1 MESREINNRVFR
13 CDNGEMKLM
22 SKFGI
27 SLSAPSVDISAQ
39 TLRVN
44 NAPLSSLQ
52 ISDGAITTEKLDPD
66 LLARLPAASDLY
78 KPFTGSF
85 TASPYVWRFP
95 AEDNSR
101 IAFVNPATAAATLQ
115 GNTKRVVVRG
125 GLDVDSITFNN
136 AGGAFQGVTGFDT
149 DAVTASPN
157 DGPVLKYLAN
167 TAGASQGYMFGATQ
181 PVANVGGN
189 QQRVVITGGLNVDRV
204 GFRGHEVSGFFTG
217 SYNELRDKPD
227 SLISGLRTELN
238 ALQAEV
244 QAIGGVTL
252 DEITS
257 ITVLDQGGDPLTS
270 THRVKEVT
278 VVFGSDVATG
288 SFTAND
294 VNASFVYSSTLP
306 LSDAVS
312 GLTNVSGDS
321 RTFRFVLTIPDVIA
335 KGTQGQVPQTPV
347 LGASAPDTVAV
358 TFDYV
363 SQSVLDDTYG
373 TNGVITNKVS
383 ASARFNAPDFFSQP
397 STYVNGGGALTA
409 SLANDSNGER
419 KILRIVLT
427 APVPDGAYQ
436 AEFEVYITSSA
447 VRNALALGCES
458 KHQRWDMDLRTE
470 DTLNLQQ
477 YTVTLTSADVAQF
490 SLTFDKD
497 IAALG
502 QEFTATLQSALSA
515 RVDASSHQWQAYD
528 ASKWEVVANPAPELT
543 AAKTLQFRVDFR
555 KIKTAPLDSGIKGV
569 LLSLAP
575 GALFATVNNSQGQ
588 PMTTHP
594 ITKMVGT
601 PLTFT
606 APTNRPLLSDALV
619 AFNNADWQNNGYLY
633 VVFNYTRAMQAGSGH
648 AYADVVVDTLS
659 GSVTGS
665 ELVGSITTT
674 DPTPTTYANSPTQ
687 RVMRYNLTA
696 AIAALGSAN
705 AARLTLRV
713 TPRHDLTPADT
724 YGITMQAWTGAP
736 ISRST
741 DLPTESTAYVVE
753 GVTVTRDLYRSGGQS
768 SVTTPN
774 VSSFDLR
781 IQFST
786 RFAVL
791 AADLADVS
799 SLLGFRNVSGSST
812 ANKGIVVE
820 YSQTP
825 LLPLLVQ
832 YKAKDPNNMYLD
844 IVVTPWVRN
853 TRDGGKVENFPPPSV
868 DAKFKVTIAGNRFR
882 PSQATSRY
890 FAGTSFEVSPYTAE
904 NDATLMPFGFL
915 VPDDKNVVASTGSI
929 ETPTNVFQVDIPYV
943 RGISDTPT
951 WIAQNVIPVLSFWTQ
966 TDNAGKPVN
975 EQIIG
980 TNHGVVAVTKA
991 TTTKIR
997 IRFTVTTT
1005 LLPNQGS
1012 IKFAVP
1018 DFAFSD
1024 TFNVGNGLFEVG
1036 RVSTPYSY
1044 VTSYNRTPTQSVLV
1058 TLDPGYPNVSN
1069 PYELRFTVTFA
1080 IAPEGFTANP
1090 QSSTET
1096 VIDSGSAGWSA
1107 LVKEHVP
1114 KTPPS
1119 GEYESYTRTA
1129 NVRFVSS
1136 AGDKSFTY
1144 SAKLSASN
1152 WSGQTGSQIQVAF
1165 QWSSFQVSSERAEFP
1180 SAVSDVIATTSGFA
1194 VRAIAIDE
1202 VEGEDDQIEVT
1213 FSLRGSLTHYNN
1225 APRTDGPHDVN
1236 FVTKATILNDF
1247 ETSRPPLTGWSLSYI
1262 ANSTYLYASEMVAR
1276 YRVVPFFALPSG
1288 GLENP
1293 TKLAIKFE
1301 TKTNYFSH
1309 QFGDVG
1315 LSLSL
1320 FIDAAIDTQQITLP
1334 NLLNFITPTLSHYS
1348 GSQIKVTLK
1357 FSSAP
1362 KSDDDTLL
1370 KTDPK
1375 LFFKLV
1381 YPQHTYVSNEVVRT
1395 SDQAVPSFLGY
1406 GTIDGQEDTATFEY
1420 TVPTPSQKI
1429 SPSFD
1434 IAAEINITP
1443 TEASNRVV
1451 RTQNDALLLWPP
1463 TKRGLTGQL
1472 LVDGVSFL
1480 YTPTPTPRVYIRSTS
1495 NTKEF
1500 LVTFDF
1506 SSCHRLP
1513 TLDVTESNFTIL
1525 GSITSDAVLPVT
1537 YAPTTHELV
1546 SFTRGEPGSMVWS
1559 AVARITK
1566 FSKEATSLKV
1576 SISRD
1581 TFEDSAGVKNFATE
1595 SSMWQNPLVVSL
1607 PPLWR
1612 WRFWVEASTLS
1623 GVLSNPVMLDIQ
1635 YMPQDGDRDYPSAAS
1650 IMDSLNSLTENGV
1663 RKVTMSFK
1671 TNNIEATGLAV
1682 GTFSLGLTPNNT
1694 DMFRLPVDVAWFAG
1708 APGTIT
1714 LTLPKDL
1721 APVDAEGFSNEECVL
1736 TWTIIDFG
1744 PSFAPTPFVLA
1755 MNQPSLG
1762 WPSVFTYTITP
1773 TPDPPVS
1780 TVRPTLY
1787 VVTDTGVSPVKTPIN
1802 YTILSFDPVTELY
1815 TLRTYDVLS
1824 SDKKWQLEYGPRA
1837 LQGPIGAAG
1846 VSQYNDQPVIGSV
1859 ALPGANSLSTRARIT
1874 SAYIVP

>member
-1 MESREINNRVFR
+1 
-13 CDNGEMKLM
+13 
-22 SKFGI
+22 
-27 SLSAPSVDISAQ
+27 
-39 TLRVN
+39 
-44 NAPLSSLQ
+44 
-52 ISDGAITTEKLDPD
+52 
-66 LLARLPAASDLY
+66 
-78 KPFTGSF
+78 
-85 TASPYVWRFP
+85 
-95 AEDNSR
+95 
-101 IAFVNPATAAATLQ
+101 
-115 GNTKRVVVRG
+115 
-125 GLDVDSITFNN
+125 
-136 AGGAFQGVTGFDT
+136 
-149 DAVTASPN
+149 
-157 DGPVLKYLAN
+157 
-167 TAGASQGYMFGATQ
+167 
-181 PVANVGGN
+181 
-189 QQRVVITGGLNVDRV
+189 
-204 GFRGHEVSGFFTG
+204 
-217 SYNELRDKPD
+217 
-227 SLISGLRTELN
+227 
-238 ALQAEV
+238 
-244 QAIGGVTL
+244 
-252 DEITS
+252 
-257 ITVLDQGGDPLTS
+257 
-270 THRVKEVT
+270 
-278 VVFGSDVATG
+278 
-288 SFTAND
+288 
-294 VNASFVYSSTLP
+294 
-306 LSDAVS
+306 
-312 GLTNVSGDS
+312 
-321 RTFRFVLTIPDVIA
+321 
-335 KGTQGQVPQTPV
+335 
-347 LGASAPDTVAV
+347 
-358 TFDYV
+358 
-363 SQSVLDDTYG
+363 
-373 TNGVITNKVS
+373 
-383 ASARFNAPDFFSQP
+383 
-397 STYVNGGGALTA
+397 
-409 SLANDSNGER
+409 
-419 KILRIVLT
+419 
-427 APVPDGAYQ
+427 
-436 AEFEVYITSSA
+436 
-447 VRNALALGCES
+447 
-458 KHQRWDMDLRTE
+458 MDLRTE

-868 DAKFKVTIAGNRFR
+868 DAKFKVTIAANRFR
-882 PSQATSRY
+882 PSQAT
-890 FAGTSFEVSPYTAE
+890 
-904 NDATLMPFGFL
+904 N
-915 VPDDKNVVASTGSI
+915 I
-929 ETPTNVFQVDIPYV
+929 
-943 RGISDTPT
+943 
-951 WIAQNVIPVLSFWTQ
+951 
-966 TDNAGKPVN
+966 AGKPVN

-980 TNHGVVAVTKA
+980 TNHGNVTVTKA

-997 IRFTVTTT
+997 IRLLITTT

-1012 IKFAVP
+1012 IKFTVP

-1044 VTSYNRTPTQSVLV
+1044 VTSYNRIPTQSVLV

-1202 VEGEDDQIEVT
+1202 VEGEDDQIE
-1213 FSLRGSLTHYNN
+1213 SIRL
-1225 APRTDGPHDVN
+1225 
-1236 FVTKATILNDF
+1236 I
-1247 ETSRPPLTGWSLSYI
+1247 
-1262 ANSTYLYASEMVAR
+1262 
-1276 YRVVPFFALPSG
+1276 
-1288 GLENP
+1288 
-1293 TKLAIKFE
+1293 
-1301 TKTNYFSH
+1301 
-1309 QFGDVG
+1309 
-1315 LSLSL
+1315 
-1320 FIDAAIDTQQITLP
+1320 
-1334 NLLNFITPTLSHYS
+1334 
-1348 GSQIKVTLK
+1348 
-1357 FSSAP
+1357 
-1362 KSDDDTLL
+1362 
-1370 KTDPK
+1370 
-1375 LFFKLV
+1375 
-1381 YPQHTYVSNEVVRT
+1381 
-1395 SDQAVPSFLGY
+1395 
-1406 GTIDGQEDTATFEY
+1406 
-1420 TVPTPSQKI
+1420 
-1429 SPSFD
+1429 
-1434 IAAEINITP
+1434 
-1443 TEASNRVV
+1443 
-1451 RTQNDALLLWPP
+1451 
-1463 TKRGLTGQL
+1463 
-1472 LVDGVSFL
+1472 VDGVSFL
-1480 YTPTPTPRVYIRSTS
+1480 YTPTLTPRIYIQQSTS
-1495 NTKEF
+1495 NAKEF
-1500 LVTFDF
+1500 IVTFDF
-1506 SSCHRLP
+1506 SFCHRLP
-1513 TLDVTESNFTIL
+1513 TLDVVESDFTL
-1525 GSITSDAVLPVT
+1525 FGYTLTDVT
-1537 YAPTTHELV
+1537 TDPDTWSWVPATHELV
-1546 SFTRGEPGSMVWS
+1546 SFTRGAPGSMVWT
-1559 AVARITK
+1559 AVARIT
-1566 FSKEATSLKV
+1566 EYPRIV
-1576 SISRD
+1576 
-1581 TFEDSAGVKNFATE
+1581 
-1595 SSMWQNPLVVSL
+1595 WH
-1607 PPLWR
+1607 LWR
-1612 WRFWVEASTLS
+1612 
-1623 GVLSNPVMLDIQ
+1623 P
-1635 YMPQDGDRDYPSAAS
+1635 
-1650 IMDSLNSLTENGV
+1650 
-1663 RKVTMSFK
+1663 
-1671 TNNIEATGLAV
+1671 
-1682 GTFSLGLTPNNT
+1682 
-1694 DMFRLPVDVAWFAG
+1694 
-1708 APGTIT
+1708 
-1714 LTLPKDL
+1714 
-1721 APVDAEGFSNEECVL
+1721 
-1736 TWTIIDFG
+1736 
-1744 PSFAPTPFVLA
+1744 
-1755 MNQPSLG
+1755 
-1762 WPSVFTYTITP
+1762 
-1773 TPDPPVS
+1773 
-1780 TVRPTLY
+1780 
-1787 VVTDTGVSPVKTPIN
+1787 
-1802 YTILSFDPVTELY
+1802 
-1815 TLRTYDVLS
+1815 
-1824 SDKKWQLEYGPRA
+1824 
-1837 LQGPIGAAG
+1837 
-1846 VSQYNDQPVIGSV
+1846 
-1859 ALPGANSLSTRARIT
+1859 
-1874 SAYIVP
+1874 

>member
-335 KGTQGQVPQTPV
+335 KGTQGQVLVTVPMIVGGVVSSAGHLYTQKTASFPFAVPEDLFVLSPQTPV

-373 TNGVITNKVS
+373 TNGVITNK
-383 ASARFNAPDFFSQP
+383 
-397 STYVNGGGALTA
+397 
-409 SLANDSNGER
+409 
-419 KILRIVLT
+419 
-427 APVPDGAYQ
+427 
-436 AEFEVYITSSA
+436 
-447 VRNALALGCES
+447 
-458 KHQRWDMDLRTE
+458 RWDMDLRTE

-868 DAKFKVTIAGNRFR
+868 DAKFKVTIAANRFR

-904 NDATLMPFGFL
+904 NDAALMPFGFL

-929 ETPTNVFQVDIPYV
+929 ETPTNTLQVDIPYLCYEL
-943 RGISDTPT
+943 
-951 WIAQNVIPVLSFWTQ
+951 Q
-966 TDNAGKPVN
+966 
-975 EQIIG
+975 
-980 TNHGVVAVTKA
+980 
-991 TTTKIR
+991 
-997 IRFTVTTT
+997 
-1005 LLPNQGS
+1005 PN
-1012 IKFAVP
+1012 
-1018 DFAFSD
+1018 
-1024 TFNVGNGLFEVG
+1024 
-1036 RVSTPYSY
+1036 
-1044 VTSYNRTPTQSVLV
+1044 PTQSVLV

-1202 VEGEDDQIEVT
+1202 VEGEDDQIE
-1213 FSLRGSLTHYNN
+1213 SDQS
-1225 APRTDGPHDVN
+1225 D
-1236 FVTKATILNDF
+1236 
-1247 ETSRPPLTGWSLSYI
+1247 
-1262 ANSTYLYASEMVAR
+1262 SEV
-1276 YRVVPFFALPSG
+1276 
-1288 GLENP
+1288 
-1293 TKLAIKFE
+1293 
-1301 TKTNYFSH
+1301 
-1309 QFGDVG
+1309 
-1315 LSLSL
+1315 L
-1320 FIDAAIDTQQITLP
+1320 FC
-1334 NLLNFITPTLSHYS
+1334 
-1348 GSQIKVTLK
+1348 SQIG
-1357 FSSAP
+1357 
-1362 KSDDDTLL
+1362 
-1370 KTDPK
+1370 
-1375 LFFKLV
+1375 
-1381 YPQHTYVSNEVVRT
+1381 R
-1395 SDQAVPSFLGY
+1395 
-1406 GTIDGQEDTATFEY
+1406 
-1420 TVPTPSQKI
+1420 
-1429 SPSFD
+1429 
-1434 IAAEINITP
+1434 
-1443 TEASNRVV
+1443 
-1451 RTQNDALLLWPP
+1451 
-1463 TKRGLTGQL
+1463 
-1472 LVDGVSFL
+1472 
-1480 YTPTPTPRVYIRSTS
+1480 
-1495 NTKEF
+1495 
-1500 LVTFDF
+1500 
-1506 SSCHRLP
+1506 
-1513 TLDVTESNFTIL
+1513 
-1525 GSITSDAVLPVT
+1525 
-1537 YAPTTHELV
+1537 
-1546 SFTRGEPGSMVWS
+1546 
-1559 AVARITK
+1559 
-1566 FSKEATSLKV
+1566 
-1576 SISRD
+1576 
-1581 TFEDSAGVKNFATE
+1581 
-1595 SSMWQNPLVVSL
+1595 
-1607 PPLWR
+1607 
-1612 WRFWVEASTLS
+1612 
-1623 GVLSNPVMLDIQ
+1623 
-1635 YMPQDGDRDYPSAAS
+1635 
-1650 IMDSLNSLTENGV
+1650 
-1663 RKVTMSFK
+1663 
-1671 TNNIEATGLAV
+1671 
-1682 GTFSLGLTPNNT
+1682 
-1694 DMFRLPVDVAWFAG
+1694 
-1708 APGTIT
+1708 
-1714 LTLPKDL
+1714 
-1721 APVDAEGFSNEECVL
+1721 
-1736 TWTIIDFG
+1736 
-1744 PSFAPTPFVLA
+1744 
-1755 MNQPSLG
+1755 
-1762 WPSVFTYTITP
+1762 
-1773 TPDPPVS
+1773 
-1780 TVRPTLY
+1780 
-1787 VVTDTGVSPVKTPIN
+1787 
-1802 YTILSFDPVTELY
+1802 
-1815 TLRTYDVLS
+1815 
-1824 SDKKWQLEYGPRA
+1824 
-1837 LQGPIGAAG
+1837 
-1846 VSQYNDQPVIGSV
+1846 
-1859 ALPGANSLSTRARIT
+1859 
-1874 SAYIVP
+1874 

>member
-1 MESREINNRVFR
+1 MIVGGVVS
-13 CDNGEMKLM
+13 
-22 SKFGI
+22 
-27 SLSAPSVDISAQ
+27 SA
-39 TLRVN
+39 
-44 NAPLSSLQ
+44 
-52 ISDGAITTEKLDPD
+52 GH
-66 LLARLPAASDLY
+66 LY
-78 KPFTGSF
+78 TQK
-85 TASPYVWRFP
+85 TASFP
-95 AEDNSR
+95 FAVPED
-101 IAFVNPATAAATLQ
+101 L
-115 GNTKRVVVRG
+115 
-125 GLDVDSITFNN
+125 
-136 AGGAFQGVTGFDT
+136 
-149 DAVTASPN
+149 
-157 DGPVLKYLAN
+157 
-167 TAGASQGYMFGATQ
+167 
-181 PVANVGGN
+181 
-189 QQRVVITGGLNVDRV
+189 
-204 GFRGHEVSGFFTG
+204 
-217 SYNELRDKPD
+217 
-227 SLISGLRTELN
+227 
-238 ALQAEV
+238 
-244 QAIGGVTL
+244 
-252 DEITS
+252 
-257 ITVLDQGGDPLTS
+257 
-270 THRVKEVT
+270 
-278 VVFGSDVATG
+278 
-288 SFTAND
+288 
-294 VNASFVYSSTLP
+294 
-306 LSDAVS
+306 
-312 GLTNVSGDS
+312 
-321 RTFRFVLTIPDVIA
+321 FVLS
-335 KGTQGQVPQTPV
+335 PQTPV

-436 AEFEVYITSSA
+436 AQFEVYITSSA

-458 KHQRWDMDLRTE
+458 KRQRWDMDLRTE

-868 DAKFKVTIAGNRFR
+868 DAKFKVTIAANRFR

-904 NDATLMPFGFL
+904 NDAALMPFGFL

-929 ETPTNVFQVDIPYV
+929 ETPTNTLQVDIPYV
-943 RGISDTPT
+943 RGISDTHVDSAERYPRS
-951 WIAQNVIPVLSFWTQ
+951 ILLDPNRH
-966 TDNAGKPVN
+966 AGKPVN

-980 TNHGVVAVTKA
+980 TNHGNVTVTKA

-997 IRFTVTTT
+997 IRLLITTT

-1012 IKFAVP
+1012 IKFTVP

-1044 VTSYNRTPTQSVLV
+1044 VTSYNRIPTQSVLV

-1119 GEYESYTRTA
+1119 GEYEPYTRTA

-1180 SAVSDVIATTSGFA
+1180 SAVSDVIATTSGFG

-1247 ETSRPPLTGWSLSYI
+1247 ETGIRLI
-1262 ANSTYLYASEMVAR
+1262 
-1276 YRVVPFFALPSG
+1276 
-1288 GLENP
+1288 
-1293 TKLAIKFE
+1293 
-1301 TKTNYFSH
+1301 
-1309 QFGDVG
+1309 
-1315 LSLSL
+1315 
-1320 FIDAAIDTQQITLP
+1320 
-1334 NLLNFITPTLSHYS
+1334 
-1348 GSQIKVTLK
+1348 
-1357 FSSAP
+1357 
-1362 KSDDDTLL
+1362 
-1370 KTDPK
+1370 
-1375 LFFKLV
+1375 
-1381 YPQHTYVSNEVVRT
+1381 
-1395 SDQAVPSFLGY
+1395 
-1406 GTIDGQEDTATFEY
+1406 
-1420 TVPTPSQKI
+1420 
-1429 SPSFD
+1429 
-1434 IAAEINITP
+1434 
-1443 TEASNRVV
+1443 
-1451 RTQNDALLLWPP
+1451 
-1463 TKRGLTGQL
+1463 
-1472 LVDGVSFL
+1472 VDGVSFL
-1480 YTPTPTPRVYIRSTS
+1480 YTPTLTPRIYIQQSTS
-1495 NTKEF
+1495 NAKEF
-1500 LVTFDF
+1500 IVTFDF
-1506 SSCHRLP
+1506 SFCHRLP
-1513 TLDVTESNFTIL
+1513 TLDVVESDFTL
-1525 GSITSDAVLPVT
+1525 FGYTLTDVT
-1537 YAPTTHELV
+1537 TDPDTWSWVPATHELV
-1546 SFTRGEPGSMVWS
+1546 SFTRGAPGSMVWT
-1559 AVARITK
+1559 AVARIT
-1566 FSKEATSLKV
+1566 EYP
-1576 SISRD
+1576 RD
-1581 TFEDSAGVKNFATE
+1581 
-1595 SSMWQNPLVVSL
+1595 
-1607 PPLWR
+1607 R
-1612 WRFWVEASTLS
+1612 
-1623 GVLSNPVMLDIQ
+1623 
-1635 YMPQDGDRDYPSAAS
+1635 
-1650 IMDSLNSLTENGV
+1650 
-1663 RKVTMSFK
+1663 
-1671 TNNIEATGLAV
+1671 
-1682 GTFSLGLTPNNT
+1682 
-1694 DMFRLPVDVAWFAG
+1694 VA
-1708 APGTIT
+1708 PR
-1714 LTLPKDL
+1714 
-1721 APVDAEGFSNEECVL
+1721 
-1736 TWTIIDFG
+1736 
-1744 PSFAPTPFVLA
+1744 
-1755 MNQPSLG
+1755 
-1762 WPSVFTYTITP
+1762 
-1773 TPDPPVS
+1773 
-1780 TVRPTLY
+1780 RP
-1787 VVTDTGVSPVKTPIN
+1787 
-1802 YTILSFDPVTELY
+1802 
-1815 TLRTYDVLS
+1815 
-1824 SDKKWQLEYGPRA
+1824 
-1837 LQGPIGAAG
+1837 
-1846 VSQYNDQPVIGSV
+1846 
-1859 ALPGANSLSTRARIT
+1859 
-1874 SAYIVP
+1874 

>member
-136 AGGAFQGVTGFDT
+136 AGGAFRGVTGFDT

-189 QQRVVITGGLNVDRV
+189 QQRVVITGGLNVDR
-204 GFRGHEVSGFFTG
+204 
-217 SYNELRDKPD
+217 
-227 SLISGLRTELN
+227 
-238 ALQAEV
+238 AEV

-335 KGTQGQVPQTPV
+335 KGTQGQVLVTVPMIVGGVVSSAGHLYTQKTASFPFAVPEDLFVLSPQTPV

-436 AEFEVYITSSA
+436 AQFEVYITSSA

-458 KHQRWDMDLRTE
+458 KRQRWDMDLRTE

-868 DAKFKVTIAGNRFR
+868 DAKFKVTIAANRFR
-882 PSQATSRY
+882 PSQATSRH
-890 FAGTSFEVSPYTAE
+890 
-904 NDATLMPFGFL
+904 
-915 VPDDKNVVASTGSI
+915 
-929 ETPTNVFQVDIPYV
+929 
-943 RGISDTPT
+943 
-951 WIAQNVIPVLSFWTQ
+951 
-966 TDNAGKPVN
+966 AGKPVN

-980 TNHGVVAVTKA
+980 TNHGNVTVTKA

-997 IRFTVTTT
+997 IRLLITTT

-1012 IKFAVP
+1012 IKFTVP

-1044 VTSYNRTPTQSVLV
+1044 VTSYNRIPTQSVLV

-1119 GEYESYTRTA
+1119 GEYEPYTRTA

-1180 SAVSDVIATTSGFA
+1180 SAVSDVIATTSGFG

-1247 ETSRPPLTGWSLSYI
+1247 ETGIRLI
-1262 ANSTYLYASEMVAR
+1262 
-1276 YRVVPFFALPSG
+1276 
-1288 GLENP
+1288 
-1293 TKLAIKFE
+1293 
-1301 TKTNYFSH
+1301 
-1309 QFGDVG
+1309 
-1315 LSLSL
+1315 
-1320 FIDAAIDTQQITLP
+1320 
-1334 NLLNFITPTLSHYS
+1334 
-1348 GSQIKVTLK
+1348 
-1357 FSSAP
+1357 
-1362 KSDDDTLL
+1362 
-1370 KTDPK
+1370 
-1375 LFFKLV
+1375 
-1381 YPQHTYVSNEVVRT
+1381 
-1395 SDQAVPSFLGY
+1395 
-1406 GTIDGQEDTATFEY
+1406 
-1420 TVPTPSQKI
+1420 
-1429 SPSFD
+1429 
-1434 IAAEINITP
+1434 
-1443 TEASNRVV
+1443 
-1451 RTQNDALLLWPP
+1451 
-1463 TKRGLTGQL
+1463 
-1472 LVDGVSFL
+1472 VDGVSFL
-1480 YTPTPTPRVYIRSTS
+1480 YTPTLTPRIYIQQSTS
-1495 NTKEF
+1495 NAKEF
-1500 LVTFDF
+1500 IVTFDF
-1506 SSCHRLP
+1506 SFCHRLP
-1513 TLDVTESNFTIL
+1513 TLDVVESDFTL
-1525 GSITSDAVLPVT
+1525 FGYTLTDVT
-1537 YAPTTHELV
+1537 TDPDTWSWVPATHELV
-1546 SFTRGEPGSMVWS
+1546 SFTRGAPGSMVWT
-1559 AVARITK
+1559 AVARIT
-1566 FSKEATSLKV
+1566 EYPRDRVAPMA
-1576 SISRD
+1576 SIMQD
-1581 TFEDSAGVKNFATE
+1581 IFQDSAGVKNYATD
-1595 SSMWQNPLVVSL
+1595 SDKWQELRL
-1607 PPLWR
+1607 FIIPPMWR
-1612 WRFWVEASTLS
+1612 WKFWVQTSRLQNVMST
-1623 GVLSNPVMLDIQ
+1623 PIILDVRYVSIPLNGTSRQ
-1635 YMPQDGDRDYPSAAS
+1635 YPSAAS
-1650 IMDSLNSLTENGV
+1650 ILESLNAVDESGV
-1663 RKVTMSFK
+1663 RKVTMSFQK
-1671 TNNIEATGLAV
+1671 SEIEATGQTV
-1682 GTFSLGLTPNNT
+1682 GLFYLGLTETNF
-1694 DMFRLPVDVAWFAG
+1694 DMFRLSVNVAWFAG
-1708 APGTIT
+1708 APGTIK
-1714 LTLPKDL
+1714 LTLPADL
-1721 APVDAEGFSNEECVL
+1721 APVDAEGFSNERVYDITIDKSGVSVTVAAGTITLYLPVGVL
-1736 TWTIIDFG
+1736 DAAGDTNADTWVTVDFLQ
-1744 PSFAPTPFVLA
+1744 ATPY
-1755 MNQPSLG
+1755 QPSIQVSTRAPDQGAVKYMKADITFPRDVTGFASDSIKIRQQAPESAKGWKFELG
-1762 WPSVFTYTITP
+1762 DECPCLTRGLFTGVEFCLEFDLDTTEVPKGSLNVAVEEGAATDADDKASSANNTTIEYPEPLQFSLAFQDVVGRAVDPLDDGLQNWFQMVVTWDRSVSGFQTSGFQVKYFRTGVTPIEVSVAKITP
-1773 TPDPPVS
+1773 ASGSGANYTLLFDKTETAGS
-1780 TVRPTLY
+1780 NDGFITLY
-1787 VVTDTGVSPVKTPIN
+1787 VPRRAVVDA
-1802 YTILSFDPVTELY
+1802 
-1815 TLRTYDVLS
+1815 LS
-1824 SDKKWQLEYGPRA
+1824 SN
-1837 LQGPIGAAG
+1837 
-1846 VSQYNDQPVIGSV
+1846 VYNSYDTRYQVQFVHAESPF
-1859 ALPGANSLSTRARIT
+1859 LDPSLFQATFTDEVTAEKIPLT
-1874 SAYIVP
+1874 VQSAVR

>member
-1 MESREINNRVFR
+1 MQPTLQLASKPAGRGAGSTSAVNGREVYKYTPNESDIWCERMRALYWDQLPDETPIASFIYQVLFEPQLSQESFAISNEIEKQLVNPLQPLYSREYHDAVKSRTRADADRRENLKQRDMALPRAIYAALNFSTQKTSQKSELTATEIAVQVWKMVHY
-13 CDNGEMKLM
+13 CKGDKDKLYEN
-22 SKFGI
+22 
-27 SLSAPSVDISAQ
+27 LNTVLPSVQETGEEYAYGERGQKDKYYNGDSF
-39 TLRVN
+39 
-44 NAPLSSLQ
+44 
-52 ISDGAITTEKLDPD
+52 PD
-66 LLARLPAASDLY
+66 KTHYGPSIMD
-78 KPFTGSF
+78 KPF
-85 TASPYVWRFP
+85 AVP
-95 AEDNSR
+95 ED
-101 IAFVNPATAAATLQ
+101 L
-115 GNTKRVVVRG
+115 
-125 GLDVDSITFNN
+125 
-136 AGGAFQGVTGFDT
+136 
-149 DAVTASPN
+149 
-157 DGPVLKYLAN
+157 
-167 TAGASQGYMFGATQ
+167 
-181 PVANVGGN
+181 
-189 QQRVVITGGLNVDRV
+189 
-204 GFRGHEVSGFFTG
+204 
-217 SYNELRDKPD
+217 
-227 SLISGLRTELN
+227 
-238 ALQAEV
+238 
-244 QAIGGVTL
+244 
-252 DEITS
+252 
-257 ITVLDQGGDPLTS
+257 
-270 THRVKEVT
+270 
-278 VVFGSDVATG
+278 
-288 SFTAND
+288 
-294 VNASFVYSSTLP
+294 
-306 LSDAVS
+306 
-312 GLTNVSGDS
+312 
-321 RTFRFVLTIPDVIA
+321 FVLSPR
-335 KGTQGQVPQTPV
+335 TPV

-383 ASARFNAPDFFSQP
+383 ASARFNAPDFYTQP

-427 APVPDGAYQ
+427 AAVPDGAYQ
-436 AEFEVYITSSA
+436 AQFEVYITSSA

-458 KHQRWDMDLRTE
+458 KHQQWDMDLRTE

-543 AAKTLQFRVDFR
+543 ATKTLQFRVDFR

-594 ITKMVGT
+594 VTKMVGT

-868 DAKFKVTIAGNRFR
+868 DAKFKVTIAANRFR

-904 NDATLMPFGFL
+904 NDAALMPFGFL

-929 ETPTNVFQVDIPYV
+929 ETPTNTLQVDIPYV
-943 RGISDTPT
+943 RGISDTST
-951 WIAQNVIPVLSFWTQ
+951 WISQNVIPVLSFWTQ

-975 EQIIG
+975 EQSIG
-980 TNHGVVAVTKA
+980 ENHGVVSVTRA

-997 IRFTVTTT
+997 IKLLITTT

-1012 IKFAVP
+1012 IKFTVP

-1044 VTSYNRTPTQSVLV
+1044 VTSYNRIPTQSVLV

-1069 PYELRFTVTFA
+1069 PHELRFTVTFA

-1119 GEYESYTRTA
+1119 GEYEPYTRTA

-1202 VEGEDDQIEVT
+1202 VEGEDDQIE
-1213 FSLRGSLTHYNN
+1213 
-1225 APRTDGPHDVN
+1225 
-1236 FVTKATILNDF
+1236 
-1247 ETSRPPLTGWSLSYI
+1247 E
-1262 ANSTYLYASEMVAR
+1262 
-1276 YRVVPFFALPSG
+1276 
-1288 GLENP
+1288 
-1293 TKLAIKFE
+1293 
-1301 TKTNYFSH
+1301 
-1309 QFGDVG
+1309 
-1315 LSLSL
+1315 
-1320 FIDAAIDTQQITLP
+1320 FI
-1334 NLLNFITPTLSHYS
+1334 
-1348 GSQIKVTLK
+1348 
-1357 FSSAP
+1357 
-1362 KSDDDTLL
+1362 
-1370 KTDPK
+1370 
-1375 LFFKLV
+1375 
-1381 YPQHTYVSNEVVRT
+1381 
-1395 SDQAVPSFLGY
+1395 
-1406 GTIDGQEDTATFEY
+1406 
-1420 TVPTPSQKI
+1420 
-1429 SPSFD
+1429 
-1434 IAAEINITP
+1434 
-1443 TEASNRVV
+1443 
-1451 RTQNDALLLWPP
+1451 
-1463 TKRGLTGQL
+1463 
-1472 LVDGVSFL
+1472 
-1480 YTPTPTPRVYIRSTS
+1480 
-1495 NTKEF
+1495 
-1500 LVTFDF
+1500 VTFDF
-1506 SSCHRLP
+1506 SFCHRLP
-1513 TLDVTESNFTIL
+1513 TVDVVESDFTLFGYTLTDVTTDPDTWSWVP
-1525 GSITSDAVLPVT
+1525 A
-1537 YAPTTHELV
+1537 THELV
-1546 SFTRGEPGSMVWS
+1546 SFTRGAPGSMVWT
-1559 AVARITK
+1559 AVARITEYPK
-1566 FSKEATSLKV
+1566 DRVAPMA
-1576 SISRD
+1576 SIMQD
-1581 TFEDSAGVKNFATE
+1581 IFQDSAGVKNYATD
-1595 SSMWQNPLVVSL
+1595 SDKWQELRL
-1607 PPLWR
+1607 FIIPPMWR
-1612 WRFWVEASTLS
+1612 WKFWVQTSRLQNVMST
-1623 GVLSNPVMLDIQ
+1623 PIILDVRYVSIPLNGTSRQ
-1635 YMPQDGDRDYPSAAS
+1635 YPSAAS
-1650 IMDSLNSLTENGV
+1650 ILESLNAVDESGV
-1663 RKVTMSFK
+1663 RKVTMSFQK
-1671 TNNIEATGLAV
+1671 SEIEATGQTV
-1682 GTFSLGLTPNNT
+1682 GLFYLGLTETNF
-1694 DMFRLPVDVAWFAG
+1694 DMFRLSVNVAWFAG
-1708 APGTIT
+1708 APGTIK
-1714 LTLPKDL
+1714 LTLPADL
-1721 APVDAEGFSNEECVL
+1721 APVDVEGFSNERCVL
-1736 TWTIIDFG
+1736 TWSIEFNPLFT
-1744 PSFAPTPFVLA
+1744 PTPFVLT
-1755 MNQPSLG
+1755 MNQPSTNSTS
-1762 WPSVFTYTITP
+1762 WVFTYTITP
-1773 TPDPPVS
+1773 TPTYFGTDPILYKVDPNTNTRTQLNYSVASDSSTQLYKLLTNNVS
-1780 TVRPTLY
+1780 SN
-1787 VVTDTGVSPVKTPIN
+1787 DVKW
-1802 YTILSFDPVTELY
+1802 E
-1815 TLRTYDVLS
+1815 
-1824 SDKKWQLEYGPRA
+1824 LEYEPGA
-1837 LQGPIGAAG
+1837 LQGPIGAANETMSN
-1846 VSQYNDQPVIGSV
+1846 VLPVIGSV
-1859 ALPGANSLSTRARIT
+1859 LDAAGDTNADTWVTVDFLQATPYQPSIQVSTRAPDQGAVKYMKADIT
-1874 SAYIVP
+1874 FPRDVTGFASDSIKIRQQAPESAKGWKFELGDECPCLTRGLFTGVEFCLEFDLDTTEVPKGSLNVAVEEGAATDADEKASSANNTTFNYTVPLSLSLSFQDVIGRAVDPSGDGLPNWFQMVVTWNRAISGFHASGFQVKYVR

>member
-85 TASPYVWRFP
+85 TASP
-95 AEDNSR
+95 
-101 IAFVNPATAAATLQ
+101 
-115 GNTKRVVVRG
+115 VVVRG

-335 KGTQGQVPQTPV
+335 KGTQGQVLVTVPMILGGVVSSAGHLYTQKTASFPFAVPEDLFVLSPQTPV

-528 ASKWEVVANPAPELT
+528 ASKWE
-543 AAKTLQFRVDFR
+543 
-555 KIKTAPLDSGIKGV
+555 
-569 LLSLAP
+569 
-575 GALFATVNNSQGQ
+575 

-1165 QWSSFQVSSERAEFP
+1165 QWSSFQVSSERAEF
-1180 SAVSDVIATTSGFA
+1180 
-1194 VRAIAIDE
+1194 
-1202 VEGEDDQIEVT
+1202 
-1213 FSLRGSLTHYNN
+1213 
-1225 APRTDGPHDVN
+1225 
-1236 FVTKATILNDF
+1236 
-1247 ETSRPPLTGWSLSYI
+1247 
-1262 ANSTYLYASEMVAR
+1262 
-1276 YRVVPFFALPSG
+1276 
-1288 GLENP
+1288 
-1293 TKLAIKFE
+1293 
-1301 TKTNYFSH
+1301 
-1309 QFGDVG
+1309 
-1315 LSLSL
+1315 
-1320 FIDAAIDTQQITLP
+1320 
-1334 NLLNFITPTLSHYS
+1334 
-1348 GSQIKVTLK
+1348 
-1357 FSSAP
+1357 
-1362 KSDDDTLL
+1362 
-1370 KTDPK
+1370 
-1375 LFFKLV
+1375 
-1381 YPQHTYVSNEVVRT
+1381 
-1395 SDQAVPSFLGY
+1395 
-1406 GTIDGQEDTATFEY
+1406 
-1420 TVPTPSQKI
+1420 
-1429 SPSFD
+1429 
-1434 IAAEINITP
+1434 
-1443 TEASNRVV
+1443 
-1451 RTQNDALLLWPP
+1451 
-1463 TKRGLTGQL
+1463 
-1472 LVDGVSFL
+1472 
-1480 YTPTPTPRVYIRSTS
+1480 
-1495 NTKEF
+1495 
-1500 LVTFDF
+1500 
-1506 SSCHRLP
+1506 
-1513 TLDVTESNFTIL
+1513 
-1525 GSITSDAVLPVT
+1525 
-1537 YAPTTHELV
+1537 
-1546 SFTRGEPGSMVWS
+1546 
-1559 AVARITK
+1559 
-1566 FSKEATSLKV
+1566 
-1576 SISRD
+1576 
-1581 TFEDSAGVKNFATE
+1581 
-1595 SSMWQNPLVVSL
+1595 
-1607 PPLWR
+1607 
-1612 WRFWVEASTLS
+1612 
-1623 GVLSNPVMLDIQ
+1623 
-1635 YMPQDGDRDYPSAAS
+1635 
-1650 IMDSLNSLTENGV
+1650 
-1663 RKVTMSFK
+1663 
-1671 TNNIEATGLAV
+1671 
-1682 GTFSLGLTPNNT
+1682 
-1694 DMFRLPVDVAWFAG
+1694 
-1708 APGTIT
+1708 
-1714 LTLPKDL
+1714 
-1721 APVDAEGFSNEECVL
+1721 
-1736 TWTIIDFG
+1736 
-1744 PSFAPTPFVLA
+1744 
-1755 MNQPSLG
+1755 
-1762 WPSVFTYTITP
+1762 
-1773 TPDPPVS
+1773 
-1780 TVRPTLY
+1780 
-1787 VVTDTGVSPVKTPIN
+1787 
-1802 YTILSFDPVTELY
+1802 
-1815 TLRTYDVLS
+1815 
-1824 SDKKWQLEYGPRA
+1824 RA
-1837 LQGPIGAAG
+1837 LSP
-1846 VSQYNDQPVIGSV
+1846 
-1859 ALPGANSLSTRARIT
+1859 T
-1874 SAYIVP
+1874 

>member
-101 IAFVNPATAAATLQ
+101 IAFVNPATAAAALQ

-136 AGGAFQGVTGFDT
+136 AGGAFRGVTGFDT

-189 QQRVVITGGLNVDRV
+189 QQRVVITGGLNVDGV

-312 GLTNVSGDS
+312 GLTNVSGDN

-335 KGTQGQVPQTPV
+335 KGTQGQVLVTVPMIVGGVVSSAGHLYTQKTASFPFAVPEDLFVLSPQTPV

-436 AEFEVYITSSA
+436 AQFEVYITSSA

-458 KHQRWDMDLRTE
+458 KRQQWDMDLRTE

-594 ITKMVGT
+594 VTKMVGT

-736 ISRST
+736 ISRA
-741 DLPTESTAYVVE
+741 PICP
-753 GVTVTRDLYRSGGQS
+753 RS
-768 SVTTPN
+768 P
-774 VSSFDLR
+774 R
-781 IQFST
+781 H
-786 RFAVL
+786 
-791 AADLADVS
+791 VS

-868 DAKFKVTIAGNRFR
+868 DAKFKVTIAANRFR

-904 NDATLMPFGFL
+904 NDAALMPFGFL

-929 ETPTNVFQVDIPYV
+929 ETPTNTLQVDIPY
-943 RGISDTPT
+943 T
-951 WIAQNVIPVLSFWTQ
+951 
-966 TDNAGKPVN
+966 AGKPVN

-980 TNHGVVAVTKA
+980 TNHGNVTVTKA

-997 IRFTVTTT
+997 IRLLITTT

-1012 IKFAVP
+1012 IKFTVP

-1044 VTSYNRTPTQSVLV
+1044 VTSYNRIPTQSVLV

-1119 GEYESYTRTA
+1119 GEYEPYTRTA

-1180 SAVSDVIATTSGFA
+1180 SAVSDVIATTSGGI
-1194 VRAIAIDE
+1194 RLI
-1202 VEGEDDQIEVT
+1202 
-1213 FSLRGSLTHYNN
+1213 
-1225 APRTDGPHDVN
+1225 
-1236 FVTKATILNDF
+1236 
-1247 ETSRPPLTGWSLSYI
+1247 
-1262 ANSTYLYASEMVAR
+1262 
-1276 YRVVPFFALPSG
+1276 
-1288 GLENP
+1288 
-1293 TKLAIKFE
+1293 
-1301 TKTNYFSH
+1301 
-1309 QFGDVG
+1309 
-1315 LSLSL
+1315 
-1320 FIDAAIDTQQITLP
+1320 
-1334 NLLNFITPTLSHYS
+1334 
-1348 GSQIKVTLK
+1348 
-1357 FSSAP
+1357 
-1362 KSDDDTLL
+1362 
-1370 KTDPK
+1370 
-1375 LFFKLV
+1375 
-1381 YPQHTYVSNEVVRT
+1381 
-1395 SDQAVPSFLGY
+1395 
-1406 GTIDGQEDTATFEY
+1406 
-1420 TVPTPSQKI
+1420 
-1429 SPSFD
+1429 
-1434 IAAEINITP
+1434 
-1443 TEASNRVV
+1443 
-1451 RTQNDALLLWPP
+1451 
-1463 TKRGLTGQL
+1463 
-1472 LVDGVSFL
+1472 VDGVSFL
-1480 YTPTPTPRVYIRSTS
+1480 YTPTLTPRIYIQQSTS
-1495 NTKEF
+1495 NAKEF
-1500 LVTFDF
+1500 IVTFDF
-1506 SSCHRLP
+1506 SFCHRLP
-1513 TLDVTESNFTIL
+1513 TLDVVESDFTL
-1525 GSITSDAVLPVT
+1525 FGYTLTDVT
-1537 YAPTTHELV
+1537 TDPDTWSWVPATHELV
-1546 SFTRGEPGSMVWS
+1546 SFTRGAPGSMVWT
-1559 AVARITK
+1559 AVARIT
-1566 FSKEATSLKV
+1566 EYPRDRVAPMA
-1576 SISRD
+1576 SIMQD
-1581 TFEDSAGVKNFATE
+1581 IFQDSAGVKNYATD
-1595 SSMWQNPLVVSL
+1595 SDKWQELRL
-1607 PPLWR
+1607 FIIPPMWR
-1612 WRFWVEASTLS
+1612 WKFWVQTSRLQNVMST
-1623 GVLSNPVMLDIQ
+1623 PIILDVRYVSIPLNGTSRQ
-1635 YMPQDGDRDYPSAAS
+1635 YPSAAS
-1650 IMDSLNSLTENGV
+1650 ILESLNAVDESGV
-1663 RKVTMSFK
+1663 RKVTMSFQK
-1671 TNNIEATGLAV
+1671 SEIEVTGETV
-1682 GTFSLGLTPNNT
+1682 GLFYLGLTETNF
-1694 DMFRLPVDVAWFAG
+1694 DMFRLSVNVAWFAG
-1708 APGTIT
+1708 APGTIK
-1714 LTLPKDL
+1714 LTLPADL
-1721 APVDAEGFSNEECVL
+1721 APVDAEGFSNERTQLYKLL
-1736 TWTIIDFG
+1736 T
-1744 PSFAPTPFVLA
+1744 
-1755 MNQPSLG
+1755 NN
-1762 WPSVFTYTITP
+1762 
-1773 TPDPPVS
+1773 VS
-1780 TVRPTLY
+1780 SN
-1787 VVTDTGVSPVKTPIN
+1787 DVKW
-1802 YTILSFDPVTELY
+1802 E
-1815 TLRTYDVLS
+1815 
-1824 SDKKWQLEYGPRA
+1824 LEYEPGA
-1837 LQGPIGAAG
+1837 LQGPIGAANE
-1846 VSQYNDQPVIGSV
+1846 VMSNVLPVIGSV
-1859 ALPGANSLSTRARIT
+1859 ALPGANPLSTRARMT